1 MEGDIMTPRELFESE
16 LPMVREVIAFI
27 CRRRRLLGEQAD
39 DFRSWTF
46 LKLMDNDYA
55 ILQKYEGRASL
66 RTYLTVVIERLSID
80 YQIAEWGK
88 WRPSARAIELGPEA
102 VELDSLL
109 FRDGYTAH
117 EAVQLV
123 LSRGTTS
130 LPEEALLTI
139 AARLPSR
146 PRRGRELTSL
156 PESLATKNGSA
167 DRGLLEKEREVEM
180 GKLRAALDRA
190 LQRLS
195 DEDRLIARL
204 RFVQGMPPNQIA
216 SALRVE
222 VRHLYRRIEHMKKR
236 LRKLL
241 EKEGIR
247 GSIVFEGND

>member
-1 MEGDIMTPRELFESE
+1 MTPRDLFESE
-16 LPMVREVIAFI
+16 LPMVREVISFI
-27 CRRRRLLGEQAD
+27 CRRRHLPREEAE

-46 LKLMDNDYA
+46 LKLMDHDYA

-80 YQIAEWGK
+80 YQIAQWGK

-123 LSRGTTS
+123 LSRKTTS
-130 LPEEALLTI
+130 LAEDALLGI
-139 AARLPSR
+139 ASQLPSR
-146 PRRGRELTSL
+146 PRRARELTRL
-156 PESLATKNGSA
+156 PASLATDADGA
-167 DRGLLEKEREVEM
+167 DRGILEKERAEERR
-180 GKLRAALDRA
+180 KLRETLDRA
-190 LQRLS
+190 FQRLS
-195 DEDRLIARL
+195 DEDRVIARL
-204 RFVQGMPPNQIA
+204 RFVMGLPPNRIA
-216 SALRVE
+216 SALRLE
-222 VRHLYRRIEHMKKR
+222 VRDLYRRIERMKKK

-247 GSIVFEGND
+247 GPLDFGGD